1 MDILKF
7 RKLILEFSRYVIVG
21 GIAFIADISTLYI
34 FKEYLLEGV
43 PFDLYLAT
51 AVGFMAGLT
60 VNYLLCIKFVF
71 LSAKRTEAGKGNRD
85 KILFAVIGIIGLAI
99 NELGMSIGAGFYEIN
114 YLFVKVVVA
123 GIVLLWNYF
132 ARKFMIFDIVREGN

>member
-43 PFDLYLAT
+43 QFALYLAT
-51 AVGFMAGLT
+51 AIGFMAGLT

-71 LSAKRTEAGKGNRD
+71 LSAKGTESGKGKRD
-85 KILFAVIGIIGLAI
+85 KILFTVIGVIGLGI